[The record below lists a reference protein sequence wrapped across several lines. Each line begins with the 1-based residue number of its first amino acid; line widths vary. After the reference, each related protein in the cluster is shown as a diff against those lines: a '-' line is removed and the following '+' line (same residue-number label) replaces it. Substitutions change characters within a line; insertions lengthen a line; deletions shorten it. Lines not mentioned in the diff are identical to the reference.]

1 MEKLLQFILI
11 FSSIFTFSQIEIK
24 IAPSDK
30 RFPSTQYIK
39 IEILNKSNHNYIV
52 PLDTLDLRPFDDNY
66 DWKDF
71 DKKGVVEG
79 SLRLQIYMKDERYKQ
94 YLFADNLPI
103 HVNELLTKEFVDKLN
118 SEYEEKLKEQEEWKK
133 MNNIEDGIDI
143 EKNRYL
149 TENMIFLRPNEK
161 ITFCKKVNDGYVLSF
176 SKSQKIGYF
185 FGLINNKNYKLH
197 LELVA
202 PKNIKKY
209 LSKKQKKEFSKY
221 KIFTGIVKSNI
232 ISFKFKND

>member
-71 DKKGVVEG
+71 DKKGNKTK
-79 SLRLQIYMKDERYKQ
+79 I
-94 YLFADNLPI
+94 ADG
-103 HVNELLTKEFVDKLN
+103 VTKAIRE
-118 SEYEEKLKEQEEWKK
+118 
-133 MNNIEDGIDI
+133 EDGDI
-143 EKNRYL
+143 VYDSRHDLMLY
-149 TENMIFLRPNEK
+149 
-161 ITFCKKVNDGYVLSF
+161 
-176 SKSQKIGYF
+176 QKEESERIG
-185 FGLINNKNYKLH
+185 I
-197 LELVA
+197 
-202 PKNIKKY
+202 
-209 LSKKQKKEFSKY
+209 
-221 KIFTGIVKSNI
+221 GIVDFWYADEMKTEQN
-232 ISFKFKND
+232 FRLDW